1 MMSSVIG
8 ITPAVAHLCRLPS
21 HSSVFV
27 YITLKR
33 FIIPEIGAIE
43 TSFTDGL
50 AYFQI
55 FPPHSA
61 CLLTCWRLPRAA
73 PSSTESGI
81 GETCSSMSAPV
92 VSANSMSFCI
102 ANSSHSS
109 ATSLGY
115 LLLLL
120 SVGRGSI
127 VLGRFKLRPSAGPVL
142 ARLPLFWNF
151 RKPVNVGI
159 TAAVSEKSGER
170 PKVTKKSGKRRE
182 ICVVGEL

>member
-1 MMSSVIG
+1 MSSVIG

-120 SVGRGSI
+120 SVGRAEHSAGPLQAEAFS
-127 VLGRFKLRPSAGPVL
+127 RPSARTFTTFL
-142 ARLPLFWNF
+142 EFLETW
-151 RKPVNVGI
+151 KCQGI
-159 TAAVSEKSGER
+159 TAAVSENSGKR
-170 PKVTKKSGKRRE
+170 PKVRKKSGKRRE
-182 ICVVGEL
+182 ICVVEEI